1 MLRAAAIFLSL
12 LSQLAHAA
20 GPSENPTIIRASV
33 SGSDGKWW
41 KCGVQPFTPCESGP
55 LEQLGL
61 TQEEVEYVRGTL
73 DRIPAHPQKTSEEQ
87 VVAIIGSKPRPA
99 LFNQM
104 FVGVGP
110 GASPVRGVTVYH
122 QDGYVNMI
130 HWFQSDRFL
139 LVKRHPNP

>member
-1 MLRAAAIFLSL
+1 MRAA
-12 LSQLAHAA
+12 
-20 GPSENPTIIRASV
+20 V

-55 LEQLGL
+55 LDQLGL
-61 TQEEVEYVRGTL
+61 NEEEVEFVRGTL
-73 DRIPAHPQKTSEEQ
+73 DRIPSYPQKTSEEQ
-87 VVAIIGSKPRPA
+87 VVAIMGSRPRPT

-122 QDGYVNMI
+122 DDGYVSMI

-139 LVKRHPNP
+139 LVKRHPKP